1 MRSVSAALL
10 LGTLFAFSAAQAQTP
25 SATPGGSFEKK
36 NFNYSP
42 WTKGLFSEVV
52 TVTHPG
58 KMIFLAGVGA
68 EDENGERGTIRISG
82 TSLANAAMPMTRS
95 SVSWR
100 LKALP

>member
-1 MRSVSAALL
+1 VASASEVS
-10 LGTLFAFSAAQAQTP
+10 P
-25 SATPGGSFEKK
+25 SATPGGGFEKK

-68 EDENGERGTIRISG
+68 EDENGERGIIRNLGELQCQAVERTLHS
-82 TSLANAAMPMTRS
+82 TPVRKPQWNCRFSAKML
-95 SVSWR
+95 
-100 LKALP
+100 